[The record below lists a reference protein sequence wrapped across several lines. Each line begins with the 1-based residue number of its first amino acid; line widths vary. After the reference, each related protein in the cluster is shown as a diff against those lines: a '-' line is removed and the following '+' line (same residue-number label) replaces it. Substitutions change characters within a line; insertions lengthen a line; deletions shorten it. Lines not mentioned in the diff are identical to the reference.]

1 MFNVVKTVSLQI
13 KNICFMKK
21 YILLIISGLLIISCN
36 QNSEQATPS
45 KTNTEIV
52 PFGPSER
59 DGVFIHITESYNDP
73 HRVLMPL
80 KMATIMADDKDVIIY
95 MDIHAVELLVKGA
108 KDLTFADF
116 ESAQTYIK
124 QLIDKKVGIYACPT
138 CLQIAGFKPEDLMDG
153 VQVAMKDKFFSFT
166 KGRIITLDY

>member
-1 MFNVVKTVSLQI
+1 M
-13 KNICFMKK
+13 KNI
-21 YILLIISGLLIISCN
+21 GLLILAIVLITSCN
-36 QNSEQATPS
+36 QKNG
-45 KTNTEIV
+45 KTEENNKVASCTTDSIK
-52 PFGPSER
+52 

-80 KMATIMADDKDVIIY
+80 KMAIMMAKDKNVLVY

-108 KDLTFADF
+108 KDMNFADF

-124 QLIDKKVGIYACPT
+124 QLVDKKVGVYACPT
-138 CLQIAGFKPEDLMDG
+138 CLKIAGFKPEDLMDG
-153 VQVAMKDKFFSFT
+153 VQVAQKDKFFNFT